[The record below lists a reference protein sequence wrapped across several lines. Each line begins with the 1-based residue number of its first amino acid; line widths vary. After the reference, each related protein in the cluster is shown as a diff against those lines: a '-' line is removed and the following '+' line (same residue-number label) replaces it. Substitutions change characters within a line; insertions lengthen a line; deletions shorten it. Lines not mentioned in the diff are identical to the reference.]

1 MYESFLTSPAGLL
14 AEFDR
19 FQREFENAFGGI
31 GRPTSIRAVAR
42 GSYPAINVGSTPNSI
57 EIYAFAPGLSRDKI
71 EVSVEK
77 GLLTMA
83 GERVADSGAAGN
95 GAGTGARDQR
105 RSVYANERFSG
116 RWKRVVSLPDD
127 ADPQGVDASYR
138 DGLLHVSVKRR
149 ESAQPQRIP
158 IQ

>member
-1 MYESFLTSPAGLL
+1 MYESFLTSPAGLFT
-14 AEFDR
+14 EFDR
-19 FQREFENAFGGI
+19 FRRDFENALGSL

-42 GSYPAINVGSTPNSI
+42 GSYPAINVGSTPNSL
-57 EIYAFAPGLSRDKI
+57 EIYAFAPGLERDKI

-83 GERVADSGAAGN
+83 GERTIEADAAP
-95 GAGTGARDQR
+95 DER

-116 RWKRVVSLPDD
+116 TWKRVVSLPDD
-127 ADPQGVDASYR
+127 ADPQGVEASYR

-149 ESAQPQRIP
+149 ESAQPQRIQ